1 MAGCAS
7 DDGDASDG
15 DASDGDFLEAFAGRG
30 AGDASS
36 AVPSSAGPSSADA
49 HSLYTSAFV
58 NPKAGMD
65 GVDTAHVRRV
75 VDAMSRNSAHHRNE
89 TRKLEKVEARIREM
103 RARFARLTPE
113 QLARHQR
120 RADARVATLERT
132 RDVSRTW
139 IHVDMDAFYAA
150 VHVLENPE
158 LGRVP
163 IAVGGVGMISTANY
177 VARAFGV
184 RSAMPGFIALK
195 LCPDL
200 TFVKPDFEKYRRY
213 ATLARSVFREYD
225 PNFDAVSLDEA
236 FLDVTEYLALNG
248 VDANA
253 AASAIRAKVRERT
266 GGLTCSAGV
275 APNRRLAKVCS
286 DANKPDGQM
295 VLANDGEAIVRFVRA
310 LPVRKIGGVGKVQER
325 VLAAFGMTSCGDVF
339 ERRASLAAA
348 FSETA
353 FEFLLAASMGVGTET
368 RDPGG
373 GGGGEAAANEEVVAR
388 KSVSQERTFAPT
400 SDRAE
405 LERKIADAAKNVAAS
420 LEQEGLLA
428 RVATVK
434 MKRATFE
441 VTQRQASLERSHWC
455 AETALV
461 DAALRLFRAEKDV
474 GALRLVGVK
483 ASGLVWAAPE
493 RRLARSQRRVDAAM
507 DDAAGRRRRRA
518 SGDDD
523 EGYDGCEPEDP
534 EGNRATYACACG
546 RTVAE
551 ADRAEHEDWHFAL
564 ALKRNLET
572 ESALQAEQGEKNEK
586 KRRRGPPETKRIRGR
601 DAARDRKQ
609 KTLFDAFEKIEKSDR
624 RTP

>member
-1 MAGCAS
+1 MKPWLLLLPNFVCRKQYYEPAINPPPSGGTEDGGAPRSSPRQPPLFLIPDPLKPYRYWAPGRAG
-7 DDGDASDG
+7 
-15 DASDGDFLEAFAGRG
+15 FEARG
-30 AGDASS
+30 AAKGTTPFETFWYVHMGGVANHDEVRAWWLKKF
-36 AVPSSAGPSSADA
+36 AP
-49 HSLYTSAFV
+49 HSTCRLPAPTEALPQQQRLQKRP
-58 NPKAGMD
+58 NPRARKI
-65 GVDTAHVRRV
+65 
-75 VDAMSRNSAHHRNE
+75 RNE
-89 TRKLEKVEARIREM
+89 ALRRE
-103 RARFARLTPE
+103 
-113 QLARHQR
+113 
-120 RADARVATLERT
+120 
-132 RDVSRTW
+132 
-139 IHVDMDAFYAA
+139 
-150 VHVLENPE
+150 
-158 LGRVP
+158 
-163 IAVGGVGMISTANY
+163 
-177 VARAFGV
+177 
-184 RSAMPGFIALK
+184 
-195 LCPDL
+195 
-200 TFVKPDFEKYRRY
+200 
-213 ATLARSVFREYD
+213 
-225 PNFDAVSLDEA
+225 
-236 FLDVTEYLALNG
+236 
-248 VDANA
+248 
-253 AASAIRAKVRERT
+253 
-266 GGLTCSAGV
+266 
-275 APNRRLAKVCS
+275 
-286 DANKPDGQM
+286 
-295 VLANDGEAIVRFVRA
+295 
-310 LPVRKIGGVGKVQER
+310 
-325 VLAAFGMTSCGDVF
+325 
-339 ERRASLAAA
+339 
-348 FSETA
+348 
-353 FEFLLAASMGVGTET
+353 
-368 RDPGG
+368 GG
-373 GGGGEAAANEEVVAR
+373 GGGGEEAATNEEVAR

-441 VTQRQASLERSHWC
+441 VTQRQASLERSHAR

-518 SGDDD
+518 LGDDD
-523 EGYDGCEPEDP
+523 EGYSGEPDDP
-534 EGNRATYACACG
+534 EGARATYACACG